1 MSAALRPVRTRP
13 ILAVDD
19 DPSILGLMTDILS
32 GEGFRVLAAM
42 NGAEALDLL
51 ADDPPCVVLLDMRMP
66 TMDGWGFAKAL
77 RDRGLRYPVVVVTA
91 TMAEGLTSFQDLK
104 EMGAKAYIAKRRMDA
119 MVADIFEI
127 LARLERAEEVEGASP
142 VVVGLQDVRPRVIAR
157 ELLLIKR
164 HQDILLAALGEA
176 VIEFNETHQVVYV
189 NPAGIRLL
197 GRQEREL
204 IGAPIGSIFG
214 GPIPEAVRRMEA
226 TGERDEFEL
235 ADGTKILFW
244 SGEDYGR

>member
-66 TMDGWGFAKAL
+66 TMDGWSFAKAL

-91 TMAEGLTSFQDLK
+91 AEN
-104 EMGAKAYIAKRRMDA
+104 
-119 MVADIFEI
+119 
-127 LARLERAEEVEGASP
+127 ARLWAQEIGADAYLAKPFKLKDLVRTVDRFCAADAGSSGGASSAY
-142 VVVGLQDVRPRVIAR
+142 Q
-157 ELLLIKR
+157 
-164 HQDILLAALGEA
+164 
-176 VIEFNETHQVVYV
+176 
-189 NPAGIRLL
+189 
-197 GRQEREL
+197 
-204 IGAPIGSIFG
+204 
-214 GPIPEAVRRMEA
+214 
-226 TGERDEFEL
+226 
-235 ADGTKILFW
+235 
-244 SGEDYGR
+244 